1 MRIYQNVNGLE
12 IKIQIA
18 NDDLTLWNIPG
29 EILSMGDFMSVVFEL
44 GCSLL
49 LF

>member
-18 NDDLTLWNIPG
+18 NDDLTLRNIPG
-29 EILSMGDFMSVVFEL
+29 EILSMGDFMSVGFEL
-44 GCSLL
+44 GCSLP